1 MSWACLL
8 RSSIKILCSSLCLS
22 RSLIQL
28 LSFSAMSLMLH
39 QLGPGTRSTTC
50 PYDSPTILGTLL
62 PESHHHDQS
71 AHRLP
76 ADKCDMQLHVVL
88 NQQLGHRQRFGQRSS
103 NLLQLVAPNRDV
115 PQLVSRSIHG
125 DRLAVNSRG
134 SSRVHMPDPRE
145 SHPEIADDSQ
155 IWIQI
160 GCVHQRLIR
169 VEIFSWHGALNG
181 CD

>member
-39 QLGPGTRSTTC
+39 QLAPGTRSTTC

-71 AHRLP
+71 AHHLP

-134 SSRVHMPDPRE
+134 SSRGQFTGIVARTHAGPPRISSRDSRRFADLDPN
-145 SHPEIADDSQ
+145 
-155 IWIQI
+155 
-160 GCVHQRLIR
+160 RLCP
-169 VEIFSWHGALNG
+169 SAPH
-181 CD
+181 